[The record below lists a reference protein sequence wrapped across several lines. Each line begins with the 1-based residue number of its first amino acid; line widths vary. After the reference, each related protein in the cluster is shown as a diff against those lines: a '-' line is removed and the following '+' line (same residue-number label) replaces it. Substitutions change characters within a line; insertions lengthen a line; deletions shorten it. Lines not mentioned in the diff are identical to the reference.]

1 MRRTIAI
8 RQFVAAALALFA
20 VLWLVAHCAGCGLL
34 PGDSTTDAELAYR
47 ASLLRCVDKAATLAE
62 SKACRRRVDLEY
74 LTQDGGAR

>member
-8 RQFVAAALALFA
+8 RQTVAAAGFLLLAL
-20 VLWLVAHCAGCGLL
+20 WLIGHCTGCGVL
-34 PGDSTTDAELAYR
+34 PGDSTSDAELAYR
-47 ASLLRCVDKAATLAE
+47 ASLLRCVDRAATLAE